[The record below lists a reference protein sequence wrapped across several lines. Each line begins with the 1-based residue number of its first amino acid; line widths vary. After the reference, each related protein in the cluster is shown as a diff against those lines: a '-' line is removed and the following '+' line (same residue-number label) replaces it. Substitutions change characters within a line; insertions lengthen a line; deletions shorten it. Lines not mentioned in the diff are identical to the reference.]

1 MRTEEKISKVLK
13 RHKNII
19 FAYIF
24 GSFARKEARAD
35 SDIDIAI
42 FLKNPD
48 IIDKNP
54 MFEIELALEI
64 EKVLNRPVDVRILNN
79 KPLIF
84 TDQVLRYGKI
94 LFSRNNKERIN
105 FETKMLDLYL
115 DFKYLMEEYNKRRFE
130 RYGIK

>member
-48 IIDKNP
+48 VIDKNP

-64 EKVLNRPVDVRILNN
+64 EKFLNRPVDVRILNN